1 MNRGDFLQKDKK
13 YLLSCAESAA
23 KFINERGS
31 GSFLSL
37 LLDIIEVSENKFKDE
52 SQKKQYFCEIINKNK
67 NSRVN
72 TILGG
77 GKALSDSF
85 KAFIEVFLQ
94 ISKEKEGYVIKN
106 DAFKDLTLQE
116 LKYVLGWT
124 RRLIVEQTDKK
135 KNIVNSRNN
144 EGFNKKGFESNKKTK
159 KNFAGGQNKNLFNDS
174 LAAQLESLL
183 KNNQ

>member
-1 MNRGDFLQKDKK
+1 LNRGDFLEKNKK

-23 KFINERGS
+23 KFINERGY

-52 SQKKQYFCEIINKNK
+52 NQGKQYFCEVINKNK

-72 TILGG
+72 TVLGG

-85 KAFIEVFLQ
+85 KQFIEVFLQ
-94 ISKEKEGYVIKN
+94 VSKEKEGYVIKN
-106 DAFKDLTLQE
+106 KAFKDLTLKE
-116 LKYVLGWT
+116 LKYVLGWS

-135 KNIVNSRNN
+135 KKIANSRNN
-144 EGFNKKGFESNKKTK
+144 GDFKKRSFESNKRTN
-159 KNFAGGQNKNLFNDS
+159 KNLNGGQNKNLFNNS
-174 LAAQLESLL
+174 LAAQLENSF